1 MKIRLL
7 AAALLTGAVF
17 VPTAASA
24 NTGCQA
30 VPGGITDPDV
40 ARGACYTA
48 VGLVPD
54 WPCDKYGLCLA

>member
-1 MKIRLL
+1 ML
-7 AAALLTGAVF
+7 AAALLMGAVF

-40 ARGACYTA
+40 ARGACYTV
-48 VGLVPD
+48 VGLIPD
-54 WPCDKYGLCLA
+54 ALCDKYRLCLA